1 MMSYEEIRQKVG
13 TSGTLQFE
21 YNAPVS
27 AIPESWKVKMDNN
40 NIEVIIPRKI
50 NTQFGSLSKLS
61 NKMIRSFF
69 DKQKNRDMCAAHFWK
84 HNPNVNIQD
93 HFSISHECAKETQLR
108 LLYFEFIPNTYP
120 ANMLL
125 SKMGLVTTN
134 NCL

>member
-1 MMSYEEIRQKVG
+1 MSYEEIRQKVG

-21 YNAPVS
+21 YNALVS

-69 DKQKNRDMCAAHFWK
+69 DKQKNRDICAANFWK
-84 HNPNVNIQD
+84 H
-93 HFSISHECAKETQLR
+93 
-108 LLYFEFIPNTYP
+108 
-120 ANMLL
+120 L
-125 SKMGLVTTN
+125 SLIHI
-134 NCL
+134 

>member
-1 MMSYEEIRQKVG
+1 MSYEEIRQKVS

-21 YNAPVS
+21 YDALVS
-27 AIPESWKVKMDNN
+27 DNPESWTFEIDNS
-40 NIEVIIPRKI
+40 NIEVIIPREI
-50 NTQFGSLSKLS
+50 NTKLGSLSKLS

-69 DKQKNRDMCAAHFWK
+69 DKQKNRDICAANFWK
-84 HNPNVNIQD
+84 HNLNVNIQD